1 MNLSN
6 MSYIRTKYFDN
17 FSNKEKLNYSNTERE
32 SLSDLVSIVES
43 PKVLSFG
50 GGGDK
55 TSFLCVVLVPMLD
68 LTL

>member
-1 MNLSN
+1 

-43 PKVLSFG
+43 PKVLSFFW

-55 TSFLCVVLVPMLD
+55 TGFLCVVLVPMLD

>member
-1 MNLSN
+1 

-50 GGGDK
+50 GGGGDK